1 MITAP
6 HATDEQEPV
15 AVAVASKVITLLN
28 KHLQPVDVANAPVLF
43 GIEQVCVMTPTKLY
57 VAEKSSQHHL
67 YDLADKSWTTLQPIV
82 NLKFLN
88 TQHKLIVQRLST
100 RVVAITTGK
109 CTHLFDVLQ
118 NKLIG
123 EIFDK
128 HITIQPID
136 DDKFVVYY
144 QRTKEVSVRNIPNNT
159 ELYRYSFDYSYSMA
173 TNVTLHAQGSYIGI
187 CAAEEILFVFNYET
201 GDIIIE
207 VENAIEAYMG
217 DNFLTVL
224 RLSEVFLFD
233 TSNYELVQR
242 KIVGSNILLY
252 NDVYCLE
259 NSYLTSLEHGRKAEI
274 VNMRQSH
281 HEKLPNGS
289 INFYGYNYS
298 LMFDWNKGTSECKSY
313 GNRVYS
319 LARGNSKQ
327 INTCLSVA

>member
-1 MITAP
+1 MTTAP
-6 HATDEQEPV
+6 DDQVPV

-28 KHLQPVDVANAPVLF
+28 KHLQPIDVANAPVLF

-57 VAEKSSQHHL
+57 VAEKNSQHHL
-67 YDLADKSWTTLQPIV
+67 FDLADKSWTTLQPIV

-88 TQHKLIVQRLST
+88 TQHKLQVQRLST

-109 CTHLFDVLQ
+109 CTQLFDVLQ
-118 NKLIG
+118 NTLIG

-128 HITIQPID
+128 HISIQPID

-144 QRTKEVSVRNIPNNT
+144 QRTKEVSVRNITNNI

-187 CAAEEILFVFNYET
+187 CAAGEILFVFNYET

-217 DNFLTVL
+217 DKFLTVL

-242 KIVGSNILLY
+242 KIVGSNNILLY

-259 NSYLTSLEHGRKAEI
+259 NSYLTSLEHGKKAEI
-274 VNMRQSH
+274 VNMRQAH

-298 LMFDWNKGTSECKSY
+298 IMFDWNSGTSECESY

-319 LARGNSKQ
+319 LARGKPKQ
-327 INTCLSVA
+327 TNTCLSVA